1 MKKALLVILATVL
14 CGSLSFAKGDI
25 AKGKKLSV
33 TCASCHGAK
42 GVSMAP
48 MWPNLAGQKAVYMV
62 KQLKDFKSGKR
73 KDPSMGPMAKP
84 LSDKDMEDVSA
95 YYQSLK

>member
-1 MKKALLVILATVL
+1 MKNILLIILTTLL
-14 CGSLSFAKGDI
+14 CGSFAFAKGDI
-25 AKGKKLSV
+25 AKGKKKSV

-42 GVSMAP
+42 GISAAP
-48 MWPNLAGQKAVYMV
+48 IWPNLAGQKAAYMV

-84 LSDKDMEDVSA
+84 LSPKDMEDVSA
-95 YYQSLK
+95 YYESLK